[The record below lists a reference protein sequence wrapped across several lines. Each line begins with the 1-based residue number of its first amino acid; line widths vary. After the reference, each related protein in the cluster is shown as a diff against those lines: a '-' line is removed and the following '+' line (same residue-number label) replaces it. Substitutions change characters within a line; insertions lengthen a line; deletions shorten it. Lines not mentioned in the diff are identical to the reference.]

1 MSKMILAAVSVSVL
15 ALHTQSASAQATPV
29 YGSPAQAK
37 TSNEALS
44 TPRLNRVLRERRG
57 FEPFAAAPRQADTLA
72 QRNEHL
78 GQAHAQRQRLLIL
91 LSMAC

>member
-1 MSKMILAAVSVSVL
+1 MFKTMMLAAVSVSVL

-44 TPRLNRVLRERRG
+44 APRLNRVLRERRG
-57 FEPFAAAPRQADTLA
+57 FEPFAAAPQAGGYTLPSA
-72 QRNEHL
+72 PNTWDKHTRNV
-78 GQAHAQRQRLLIL
+78 
-91 LSMAC
+91 SDY